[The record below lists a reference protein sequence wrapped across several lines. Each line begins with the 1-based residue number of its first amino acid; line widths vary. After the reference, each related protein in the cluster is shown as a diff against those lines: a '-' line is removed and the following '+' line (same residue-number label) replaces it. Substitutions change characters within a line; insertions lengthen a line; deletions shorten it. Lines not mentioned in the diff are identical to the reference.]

1 MLEQGP
7 LLGLP
12 PLPQRIQARDARA
25 RHEQLPTELL
35 QVDHH
40 APTPASSICLSM
52 SLIDLYSKLS
62 SQKLKTPQLLP
73 PPDCVIGSYVPQKRK
88 NKGDSAISAAGV
100 TTLA

>member
-12 PLPQRIQARDARA
+12 PLPQRKQARDARA

-52 SLIDLYSKLS
+52 SLIGLYSKLS

-73 PPDCVIGSYVPQKRK
+73 PPTASLVAMFRKREK
-88 NKGDSAISAAGV
+88 IKEIPPYQQQE
-100 TTLA
+100 